1 LELRI
6 LDEIASHFRRADQAT
21 RGRGANT
28 AEPHSSFRD
37 EPPGALM
44 IATLNGRLKLRD
56 PGRLIVE
63 TAGVGYEIFVP
74 LNTYYRMPSVGA
86 EVELEIR
93 QIVREDA
100 ILLYGF
106 ATAPEKQAF
115 DLLMSVQH
123 VGAKLALAVLSV
135 LSPKDLAAAITHD
148 DVERLDAVPGVGAKV
163 AERIVRELR
172 DKTGGLTLTT
182 SERTIAVSSNGHTN
196 AGSLVDDAVSALLNL
211 GYKPA
216 EAKRAVDSVEGFD
229 DKDGLE
235 TLIRRSLAI
244 ILGEK

>member
-1 LELRI
+1 
-6 LDEIASHFRRADQAT
+6 
-21 RGRGANT
+21 
-28 AEPHSSFRD
+28 
-37 EPPGALM
+37 M
-44 IATLNGRLKLRD
+44 IATLTGRLKLRD

-106 ATAPEKQAF
+106 VTTGEKQAF

-135 LSPKDLAAAITHD
+135 MSPKDLAAAITHD

-182 SERTIAVSSNGHTN
+182 SERTIAVSSNGHTT